1 MNNVNTLLQAVQQNS
16 FSLGLTWNLH
26 PATVADGGAG
36 LISVIMDGDDSNTR
50 IQAISL
56 IGYLGANVRVMLLV
70 TPPSSIYIVG
80 LVQTDY
86 PPPGT
91 AIVTLRQDST
101 VQSIADAGSGSFI
114 TWDTADYMPFG
125 GWTSGTDFT
134 LPFDGQYLCIGRV
147 VFSSNATSR
156 RGGFVNK
163 NGTTGSPGTIAGES
177 VQAPATGTCQVGGSG
192 VMALTTS
199 DFVGLRAIQN
209 SGAPL
214 NTAPATDTGSSLH
227 VVWLGPNIA

>member
-1 MNNVNTLLQAVQQNS
+1 LL
-16 FSLGLTWNLH
+16 
-26 PATVADGGAG
+26 TVCRTDQRDHGW
-36 LISVIMDGDDSNTR
+36 DDSNTR

-114 TWDTADYMPFG
+114 TWDTAEYMPFG

-134 LPFDGQYLCIGRV
+134 LPFDGQYLCICRWFLRPTPPAVAPGSLTR
-147 VFSSNATSR
+147 
-156 RGGFVNK
+156 
-163 NGTTGSPGTIAGES
+163 TTP
-177 VQAPATGTCQVGGSG
+177 PAV
-192 VMALTTS
+192 L
-199 DFVGLRAIQN
+199 
-209 SGAPL
+209 APL
-214 NTAPATDTGSSLH
+214 VASQSRPLPL
-227 VVWLGPNIA
+227 VPVK